1 MDTVNT
7 AMNNLN
13 LSPALR
19 REVNEFFITTN
30 STSTLQNELND
41 FMRKRISQTY
51 RILCSI

>member
-13 LSPALR
+13 LSPELR
-19 REVNEFFITTN
+19 RDVSEFFIATN

-41 FMRKRISQTY
+41 FMQKRIS
-51 RILCSI
+51 